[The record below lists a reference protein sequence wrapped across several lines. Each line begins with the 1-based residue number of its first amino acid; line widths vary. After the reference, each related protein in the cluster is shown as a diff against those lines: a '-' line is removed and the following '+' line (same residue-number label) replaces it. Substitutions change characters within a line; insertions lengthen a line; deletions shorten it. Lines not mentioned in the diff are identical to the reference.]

1 MLFKIFSGVAGA
13 IKLIIFEF
21 WFLFVTAFLIA
32 EKTDIANINGGSPTA
47 LDLLTTFSMLKP
59 FLYISTLN
67 FSGISA
73 AVGIL

>member
-1 MLFKIFSGVAGA
+1 MAGA

-47 LDLLTTFSMLKP
+47 LDLLTTFSML
-59 FLYISTLN
+59 YISTLN

>member
-1 MLFKIFSGVAGA
+1 MAGA

-21 WFLFVTAFLIA
+21 WFLFITAFLIA

-59 FLYISTLN
+59 FFYISTLN
-67 FSGISA
+67 FSVISSS
-73 AVGIL
+73 V